1 MVIPPA
7 LFTAL
12 VILLGDKI
20 VTLSLSGHGDIVKG
34 RMVVRPL
41 LLRLEVKKTEPNLN
55 HLRIY

>member
-34 RMVVRPL
+34 RLVVRPL
-41 LLRLEVKKTEPNLN
+41 LLRLEVKKTEPIL
-55 HLRIY
+55 II